1 MHEYQFRPKPIGYTP
16 MNQTT
21 PQALHAMKKDE
32 LIEFT
37 KKIIKHYNAS
47 LEESRY
53 KDKVIDSRT
62 FQVKKLLN
70 EVSHMQD
77 TLRFLQEE
85 IQYTL
90 ESAK

>member
-1 MHEYQFRPKPIGYTP
+1 MNKYEFRPKPIGYTP

-37 KKIIKHYNAS
+37 KKLIKHYNAS

-53 KDKVIDSRT
+53 KDKVIDSRD
-62 FQVKKLLN
+62 FQLKELLR
-70 EVSHMQD
+70 EVLDMQD
-77 TLRFLQEE
+77 SLRSLHED
-85 IQYTL
+85 IKDTL